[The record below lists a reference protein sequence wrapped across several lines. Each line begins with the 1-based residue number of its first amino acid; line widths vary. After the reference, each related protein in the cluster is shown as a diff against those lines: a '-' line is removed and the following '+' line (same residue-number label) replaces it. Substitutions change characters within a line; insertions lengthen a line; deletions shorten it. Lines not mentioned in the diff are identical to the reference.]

1 MRGLGAHT
9 HEQLASGKTL
19 PEVAHHGKRQ
29 TIVNAMSRR
38 RLSIRTFFVALL
50 VSVVTLSAAT
60 GGGLA
65 TIKSQDLKEWL
76 SYIASDELEGRAIF
90 STGIGLAAAYIS
102 DHLRTWG
109 ARPAGTNGSYLQT
122 IRVLGIRATNRST
135 ITVDVAGETRT
146 FSDGQGV
153 TFAMVPEGELV
164 GQYVGSKRRFTLDR
178 VEFAGYGVDA
188 PGAKQTDYAGKDVRG
203 AAVIWLGD
211 RGPRTLDASASGLL
225 LNWRNRYAIEQM
237 HAAAAIGPE
246 NRPGFVRGGAGAA
259 QAGGAAPAP
268 AGQAPAGRGR
278 ANQIPAADF
287 TAVQRL
293 DVPVA
298 PNVRASDAFFDFLFS
313 RAPDK
318 YDELKR
324 KADAQ
329 EPLPSF
335 RLDGVKITFNLD
347 ADYEVVRTQTAPN
360 VVAIVEGSD
369 PQLKNTYVA
378 FGAHYDHVGYSEGEV
393 VSDGNGT
400 RRLGLPFGAL
410 AKAGTEAD
418 RIWNGADDD
427 GSGTVALMALARAFA
442 QGPRPKRS
450 LIFVWH
456 VGEERGLLGSRYFAD
471 YPAVPMDK
479 IVAQL
484 NIDMIGRNRDDKTSE
499 SNTLY
504 LVGSDRISTELHSV
518 NRAANEAL
526 PRPLSLNYELN
537 DPGDPEQLY
546 TRSDHYSY
554 ASKGIPIIFFTTGLH
569 PDYHRPSDEVSRI
582 EFDKMT
588 RVVQLVYETGWRLAN
603 LDHEPVRDNL
613 GARAGK
619 GTR

>member
-1 MRGLGAHT
+1 
-9 HEQLASGKTL
+9 
-19 PEVAHHGKRQ
+19 
-29 TIVNAMSRR
+29 MSRR
-38 RLSIRTFFVALL
+38 RLSIRTLFVAVLI
-50 VSVVTLSAAT
+50 SVVTLSAAT

-76 SYIASDELEGRAIF
+76 TYIASDELEGRAIF
-90 STGIGLAAAYIS
+90 TTGIGLAAAYIG

-109 ARPAGTNGSYLQT
+109 AKPAGTNGSYLQT
-122 IRVLGIRATNRST
+122 VRVLGIKATNRST
-135 ITVDVAGETRT
+135 ITVEVGGETRT
-146 FSDGQGV
+146 FPDGQGI
-153 TFAMVPEGELV
+153 TFAMVPDGEQV
-164 GQYVGSKRRFTLDR
+164 GQYVGIKRRFTLDR
-178 VEFAGYGVDA
+178 VEFAGYGIDA
-188 PGAKQTDYAGKDVRG
+188 PAAKQTDYAGKDMRG

-211 RGPRTLDASASGLL
+211 RGPRTLDASLSGLL

-246 NRPGFVRGGAGAA
+246 SRPAPERGGRGAP
-259 QAGGAAPAP
+259 QAGRMGQ
-268 AGQAPAGRGR
+268 AGQAGRT
-278 ANQIPAADF
+278 NQIPAADF

-298 PNVRASDAFFDFLFS
+298 PNVRANDAFFEFLFS
-313 RAPDK
+313 RAPAK

-329 EPLPSF
+329 DPLPSF
-335 RLDGVKITFNLD
+335 KLDGVKITFNLD
-347 ADYEVVRTQTAPN
+347 ADYEVVRTQLAPN

-378 FGAHYDHVGYSEGEV
+378 FGAHYDHVGYAEGEV
-393 VSDGNGT
+393 VADANGT
-400 RRLGLPFGAL
+400 RRLGVPFGAL
-410 AKAGTEAD
+410 TKPGTEND

-450 LIFVWH
+450 LLFVWH
-456 VGEERGLLGSRYFAD
+456 VGEERGLYGSRYFAD
-471 YPAVPMDK
+471 YPTVP
-479 IVAQL
+479 INTILAQL
-484 NIDMIGRNRDDKTSE
+484 NIDMIGRNRDDKPSE

-504 LVGSDRISTELHSV
+504 LVGSDRISTELHTV
-518 NRAANEAL
+518 NRAANDAL
-526 PRPLSLNYELN
+526 PKPLTLNYELN

-546 TRSDHYSY
+546 SRSDHYSY

-569 PDYHRPSDEVSRI
+569 QDYHQPSDEVSKI

-588 RVVQLVYETGWRLAN
+588 RVVQLVFETGWRLAN
-603 LDHEPVRDNL
+603 LDHEPIRDNL